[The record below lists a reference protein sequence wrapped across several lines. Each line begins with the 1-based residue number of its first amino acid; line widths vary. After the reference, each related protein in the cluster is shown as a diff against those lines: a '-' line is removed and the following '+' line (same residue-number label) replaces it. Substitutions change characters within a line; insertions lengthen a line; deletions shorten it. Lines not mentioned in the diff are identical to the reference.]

1 MDSAR
6 GWLQKLQR
14 DKDKGR
20 PGSSP
25 LGSGMAGEEG
35 EEEPVSAAS
44 KQKAELAKKFIE
56 NHYKEQ
62 TRSIQER
69 KERSVARLPY
79 SPASPC
85 KRITW
90 PCRSLVEAG

>member
-25 LGSGMAGEEG
+25 LGSGMAGEE
-35 EEEPVSAAS
+35 EPVSAAS
-44 KQKAELAKKFIE
+44 KQKAELAKQFIE

-69 KERSVARLPY
+69 KERSVARSLPRSLG
-79 SPASPC
+79 SPSP
-85 KRITW
+85 RITC
-90 PCRSLVEAG
+90 PG